1 MSAFQDFSYLSER
14 RRAERAQ
21 RRKRMMIAAGS
32 VSVILVVAVCAAAAV
47 VYNSKSTTSTA
58 TTTANS
64 ASPSSSSSSSHKSSS
79 SSSSSSSS
87 NSTKGF
93 QVSNAVQVLCS
104 PTDNH
109 TVCESTLKDVVNS
122 TSTPKDLVRAAV
134 AVIVDEV
141 GKAFAHSDAIGTADP
156 AVKSAVEV
164 CQKLHKY
171 EVAELNNTLNTID
184 AHHLNQLPEQ
194 VHELK
199 NWLSAAATYQE
210 TCIDG
215 FPDGE
220 QKDKMKVAMTT
231 AKQLTSNA
239 LAIVGSLSSFLSLIK
254 ISGGSGGRRL
264 LAKDQPLIADHSKA
278 IGEDGFPNWLRDGD
292 DRRFLIGR
300 AAKQLTPNVTV
311 AKDGSG
317 DFKSISE
324 ALAKIPSSYND
335 RYVIYVKE
343 GVYEEQ
349 VVVDMNMIN
358 VTMYGDGSRK
368 SIITGSKNFVDGTK
382 TFETA
387 TFAAIGDGFIAIAI
401 GFQNTAGA
409 AKHQAV
415 ALRVQSDRAI
425 FLNCRME
432 AYQDTLYA
440 HTHRQFYRGC
450 LILGTV
456 DFIFGNAAAI
466 FQNCIFSVRRPLDNQ
481 QNIVLAQGRT
491 GSHEATGFVVH
502 NTRFTA
508 EPDLME
514 TAGKIPS
521 YIGRPWKE
529 FSHTVVMESDI
540 GDFISPDGYMPWEG
554 DFALKTLSYTEY
566 GNKGAGADTSK
577 RVKWSGFKVIG
588 RNDAMAF
595 TPTTFIQ
602 GDDWIPKTG
611 TPVRLGLFD

>member
-21 RRKRMMIAAGS
+21 QRKRMIIAASTAS
-32 VSVILVVAVCAAAAV
+32 VFLVVAVCAVIAV
-47 VYNSKSTTSTA
+47 VYNPKPTESTPNSSAKSTTETFSPKSDSGSLIKDFQT
-58 TTTANS
+58 NS
-64 ASPSSSSSSSHKSSS
+64 AIK
-79 SSSSSSSS
+79 
-87 NSTKGF
+87 
-93 QVSNAVQVLCS
+93 VICS
-104 PTDNH
+104 PTDYRA
-109 TVCESTLKDVVNS
+109 TCESTMKGATNS
-122 TSTPKDLVRAAV
+122 SSTPKDLVRAAV
-134 AVIVDEV
+134 ATIVDEV
-141 GKAFAHSDAIGTADP
+141 DKAFKKSDVIGTADP
-156 AVKSAVEV
+156 AVKSAVEL

-171 EVAELNNTLNTID
+171 ALKELANTLDTID
-184 AHHLNQLPEQ
+184 ANHLNQLPNK

-199 NWLSAAATYQE
+199 NWLSATSTYQE

-220 QKDKMKVAMTT
+220 QKNKMTTELKT

-239 LAIVGSLSSFLSLIK
+239 LAIVGSLPSFLSLISK
-254 ISGGSGGRRL
+254 GGRRL
-264 LAKDQPLIADHSKA
+264 LSEPPVEKPEVVR
-278 IGEDGFPNWLRDGD
+278 EDGLPNWVDDD
-292 DRRFLIGR
+292 DRRFLLGR
-300 AAKQLTPNVTV
+300 ATKQMTPNVTV
-311 AKDGSG
+311 AKDGSM
-317 DFKSISE
+317 DFKTISE
-324 ALAKIPSSYND
+324 ALAKMPTTVNG

-368 SIITGSKNFVDGTK
+368 TVITGSKNFVDGTK

-387 TFAAIGDGFIAIAI
+387 TFAAIGDGFIAMAI

-409 AKHQAV
+409 VKHQAV

-466 FQNCIFSVRRPLDNQ
+466 FQNCILSVRRPLDNQ

-491 GSHEATGFVVH
+491 DSHEATGFVIH
-502 NTRFTA
+502 NCRFTA
-508 EPDLME
+508 EPEL
-514 TAGKIPS
+514 ASGGKIPS
-521 YIGRPWKE
+521 YLGRPWKE
-529 FSHTVVMESDI
+529 FSHTVVMESEI
-540 GDFISPDGYMPWEG
+540 GDFINPDGYMPWDG
-554 DFALKTLSYTEY
+554 DFALKTLSYAEY

-577 RVKWSGFKVIG
+577 RVKWPGFKVIN
-588 RNDAMAF
+588 RNEAVPY

>member
-14 RRAERAQ
+14 RRAEREQ
-21 RRKRMMIAAGS
+21 RRKRITAGS
-32 VSVILVVAVCAAAAV
+32 ILAVTVLAVCAVAAV
-47 VYNSKSTTSTA
+47 AYNPKSTSTSTSTA
-58 TTTANS
+58 NS
-64 ASPSSSSSSSHKSSS
+64 TPSSSSKSDSGS
-79 SSSSSSSS
+79 PNKEFHTTS
-87 NSTKGF
+87 
-93 QVSNAVQVLCS
+93 AIQVLCS
-104 PTDNH
+104 PTDYRA
-109 TVCESTLKDVVNS
+109 TCESTLKGATNS
-122 TSTPKDLVRAAV
+122 TSTPKDLVLAAV
-134 AVIVDEV
+134 SVIVKEVDE
-141 GKAFAHSDAIGTADP
+141 AFKKSDTIGTADP
-156 AVKSAVEV
+156 EVKSAVEL

-171 EVAELNNTLNTID
+171 AVGELASTLGTID
-184 AHHLNQLPEQ
+184 SQHLNGLPKK

-199 NWLSAAATYQE
+199 NWLSATATYQE

-215 FPDGE
+215 FPDGD
-220 QKDKMKVAMTT
+220 QKQKMKTALNT

-239 LAIVGSLSSFLSLIK
+239 LAIVGSLSSFLSVINLGRGK
-254 ISGGSGGRRL
+254 GGRRL
-264 LAKDQPLIADHSKA
+264 LSEAPIENQEVDV
-278 IGEDGFPNWLRDGD
+278 GTDGRLPDWVDD
-292 DRRFLIGR
+292 DRRRFLLGR
-300 AAKQLTPNVTV
+300 ATKELTPNVTV

-317 DFKSISE
+317 DFKTISE
-324 ALAKIPSSYND
+324 ALAKMPTIISG

-349 VVVDMNMIN
+349 AVVDTNMIN

-368 SIITGSKNFVDGTK
+368 TVITGSKNFDDGTK

-387 TFAAIGDGFIAIAI
+387 TFAAIGDGFAAIAI

-409 AKHQAV
+409 IKHQAV

-456 DFIFGNAAAI
+456 DFIFGNAAAV
-466 FQNCIFSVRRPLDNQ
+466 FQNCILTVRRPLDNQ

-491 GSHEATGFVVH
+491 DSHQATGFVIH
-502 NTRFTA
+502 NCRFTA
-508 EPDLME
+508 EPDL
-514 TAGKIPS
+514 AAVASKIPS

-529 FSHTVVMESDI
+529 YSHTVVMESEI
-540 GDFISPDGYMPWEG
+540 GDFISPEGYMPWDG
-554 DFALKTLSYTEY
+554 DFALKTLSYAEY

-588 RNDAMAF
+588 RNDAITY

>member
-21 RRKRMMIAAGS
+21 RRKRMMIAAGA

-47 VYNSKSTTSTA
+47 VYNSKSTSSTA
-58 TTTANS
+58 TTTAN
-64 ASPSSSSSSSHKSSS
+64 
-79 SSSSSSSS
+79 SSSSSS

-93 QVSNAVQVLCS
+93 QVSSAVQVLCA
-104 PTDNH
+104 PTDNR
-109 TVCESTLKDVVNS
+109 TICESTLKDAVNS
-122 TSTPKDLVRAAV
+122 TSSPKDLVRAAV

-141 GKAFAHSDAIGTADP
+141 RKAFEKSDAIGTADP

-171 EVAELNNTLNTID
+171 EVAELNSTLNTID
-184 AHHLNQLPEQ
+184 AYHLNKLPEQ

-220 QKDKMKVAMTT
+220 QKDKMRAAMTT

-254 ISGGSGGRRL
+254 IGGGSGGRRL
-264 LAKDQPLIADHSKA
+264 LAKEQKLSADHSKA
-278 IGEDGFPNWLRDGD
+278 IGEDDLPNWVRDG
-292 DRRFLIGR
+292 DRRFLTGR
-300 AAKQLTPNVTV
+300 AAKQLSPNVTV

-317 DFKSISE
+317 DFKTISE
-324 ALAKIPSSYND
+324 ALAKIPSSYD
-335 RYVIYVKE
+335 GRYVIYVKE

-349 VVVDMNMIN
+349 VVVDTNMVN

-368 SIITGSKNFVDGTK
+368 SVITGSKNFVDGTK

-415 ALRVQSDRAI
+415 ALRVQSDRSI

-491 GSHEATGFVVH
+491 GSHETTGFVVH

-508 EPDLME
+508 EPDLVAA
-514 TAGKIPS
+514 AGKIPS

-529 FSHTVVMESDI
+529 FSHTVVMESEI
-540 GDFISPDGYMPWEG
+540 GDFISPDGYMPWDG

-577 RVKWSGFKVIG
+577 RIKWPGFKVIG
-588 RNDAMAF
+588 RNEAAAF

>member
-21 RRKRMMIAAGS
+21 QRKRMIIAASTAS
-32 VSVILVVAVCAAAAV
+32 VFLVVAVCAVIAV
-47 VYNSKSTTSTA
+47 VYNPKPTESTHNSSAKSTTETFSPKSDSGSLIKDFQT
-58 TTTANS
+58 NS
-64 ASPSSSSSSSHKSSS
+64 AIK
-79 SSSSSSSS
+79 
-87 NSTKGF
+87 
-93 QVSNAVQVLCS
+93 VICS
-104 PTDNH
+104 PTDYRA
-109 TVCESTLKDVVNS
+109 TCESTMKGATNS
-122 TSTPKDLVRAAV
+122 SSTPKDLVRAAV
-134 AVIVDEV
+134 ATIVDEV
-141 GKAFAHSDAIGTADP
+141 DKAFKKSDVIGTADP
-156 AVKSAVEV
+156 AVKSAVEL

-171 EVAELNNTLNTID
+171 ALKELANTLDTID
-184 AHHLNQLPEQ
+184 ANHLNQLPNK

-199 NWLSAAATYQE
+199 NWLSATSTYQE

-220 QKDKMKVAMTT
+220 QKNKMKTELKT
-231 AKQLTSNA
+231 SKQLTSNA
-239 LAIVGSLSSFLSLIK
+239 LAIVGSLSSFLSLISK
-254 ISGGSGGRRL
+254 GGRRL
-264 LAKDQPLIADHSKA
+264 LSEPPVEKPEVVR
-278 IGEDGFPNWLRDGD
+278 EDGLPNWVDDD
-292 DRRFLIGR
+292 DRRFLLGR
-300 AAKQLTPNVTV
+300 ATKQMTPNVTV
-311 AKDGSG
+311 AKDGSM
-317 DFKSISE
+317 DFKTISE
-324 ALAKIPSSYND
+324 ALAKMPTTVNG

-368 SIITGSKNFVDGTK
+368 TVITGSKNFVDGTK

-387 TFAAIGDGFIAIAI
+387 TFGEFSIVITDYLVNINSECNCAIGDGFIAMAI

-409 AKHQAV
+409 VKHQAV

-466 FQNCIFSVRRPLDNQ
+466 FQNCILSVRRPLDNQ

-491 GSHEATGFVVH
+491 DSHEATGFVIH
-502 NTRFTA
+502 NCRFTA
-508 EPDLME
+508 EPEL
-514 TAGKIPS
+514 ASGGKIPS
-521 YIGRPWKE
+521 YLGRPWKE
-529 FSHTVVMESDI
+529 FSHTVVMESEI
-540 GDFISPDGYMPWEG
+540 GDFINPDGYMPWDG
-554 DFALKTLSYTEY
+554 DFALKTLSYAEY

-577 RVKWSGFKVIG
+577 RVKWLGFKVIN
-588 RNDAMAF
+588 RNEAVPY